1 MDAFQIVPNP
11 QLTDE
16 QLNRLFKAS
25 WSEHD
30 ACEFAPVLSRSLAYF
45 GAYSASRL
53 IGFVNVAWDG
63 GQHAFLLDPTVHP
76 DFRRQGVGRS
86 LVQAAIQ
93 LASARGITWRHVDYE
108 EALEPFYRSA
118 GFMPTRAGLVRT
130 AS

>member
-93 LASARGITWRHVDYE
+93 LASARGITWLHVDYE

>member
-11 QLTDE
+11 PLTDE
-16 QLNRLFKAS
+16 QLNWLFKAS
-25 WSEHD
+25 WSEHH
-30 ACEFAPVLSRSLAYF
+30 ACEFEPVLSRSLAYF

-53 IGFVNVAWDG
+53 IGFVNLAWDG

-86 LVQAAIQ
+86 LVKAAIQ
-93 LASARGITWRHVDYE
+93 LVSARGITWLHVDYE
-108 EALEPFYRSA
+108 AALEPFYRSA
-118 GFMPTRAGLVRT
+118 GFMPTRAGLLRT